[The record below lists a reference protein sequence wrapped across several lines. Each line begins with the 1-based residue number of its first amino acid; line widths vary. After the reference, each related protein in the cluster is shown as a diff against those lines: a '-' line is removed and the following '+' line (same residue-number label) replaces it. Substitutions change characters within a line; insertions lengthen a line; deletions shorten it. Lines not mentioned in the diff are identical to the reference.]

1 LDPIGSGP
9 YRWARLARVAL
20 IRAQTAGFIQVFTEC
35 VTCVPFFGGA
45 VRWGGMEPSFGK
57 ERA

>member
-1 LDPIGSGP
+1 LPDIGPIGSGP

-45 VRWGGMEPSFGK
+45 VGWDGAPFR
-57 ERA
+57 